1 MPKKIFLLLS
11 FYIAIT
17 SCVPKKE
24 VVYFQG
30 NYSDNNDLNTIGNYE
45 PIIQKD
51 DMLYINVSS
60 NDPDATSIF
69 NLDSKS
75 NNDGLIGDVATATSG
90 GGNAFT
96 RQKQTYLVDYQGNI
110 QFPIIGTLNVAGY
123 SIANIKELLK
133 EKLSLYV
140 KNPVVNVRIVNF
152 KVSVVG
158 EVNTPGVV
166 TCDSQRLTVVEAIAK
181 AGDLTIYGKRNNIL
195 VIRDIQGKKTSTR
208 LDITKADVVNS
219 PFYYLDQ
226 NDIVYIEPR
235 KSKIDSATFGSNVGT
250 VLSLVGLGLTLTLLI
265 TKL

>member
-30 NYSDNNDLNTIGNYE
+30 NYSGSDQNIDSNFE

-51 DMLYINVSS
+51 DMLYINVMAGEPEAASL
-60 NDPDATSIF
+60 F
-69 NLDSKS
+69 NLDTRNS
-75 NNDGLIGDVATATSG
+75 NDGLIGDVAVTTASG
-90 GGNAFT
+90 GNTFVK
-96 RQKQTYLVDYQGNI
+96 QKQTYLVDNQGNI
-110 QFPIIGTLNVAGY
+110 DFPVIGTISVAGY
-123 SIANIKELLK
+123 SVSNLKLLIK
-133 EKLSLYV
+133 EKLSLYI
-140 KNPVVNVRIVNF
+140 KNPIINVRIVNF

-158 EVNTPGVV
+158 EVNAPGTI
-166 TCDSQRLTVVEAIAK
+166 TCDSQRLTLIEALAK
-181 AGDLTIYGKRNNIL
+181 AGDLTIYGKRTNIL

-208 LDITKADVVNS
+208 IDITKADFIDS

-226 NDIVYIEPR
+226 NDIVYVEPR